1 MDFII
6 YRSRGLYDVQHHLG
20 AACHKLPL
28 VGLWQLIENK
38 SGSQELPPG
47 WKFNRLYDLLP
58 PDELLAADIV
68 PVVTLYHWDLPQ
80 ALQVYSATK
89 PIIK

>member
-1 MDFII
+1 MK
-6 YRSRGLYDVQHHLG
+6 V
-20 AACHKLPL
+20 AARRFPL
-28 VGLWQLIENK
+28 DA
-38 SGSQELPPG
+38 SFSEL
-47 WKFNRLYDLLP
+47 FDLLP

-68 PVVTLYHWDLPQ
+68 PAVTLYHWDLPQ